1 MLLNKFKFSLFED
14 MNFKN
19 ERLLII
25 APHAD
30 DEIGCSG
37 LIDKVKKEGGKVYLQ
52 ILAMGAFNKI
62 GAKKIDKDN
71 WKKEFLQVKKFL
83 KIDDYDITFFD
94 DETIL
99 RLDTIPLVDI
109 VNILEQKS
117 KISISKIRPTIVAI
131 PTMFSYHQDHIATF
145 KASITAL
152 RVRPQT
158 KKNFVPNTILSYEAP
173 EYSSWSPYSE
183 VGIFSPNFYV
193 QLNKENVNRKIKALN
208 FYKAQLRKNHRDK
221 NSILRLCSYRGSEIG
236 AEYAE
241 AFHIHRLYF

>member
-1 MLLNKFKFSLFED
+1 MFED

>member
-1 MLLNKFKFSLFED
+1 MKLEK
-14 MNFKN
+14 

-37 LIDKVKKEGGKVYLQ
+37 LIDKVKKGGGKVYIQ
-52 ILAMGAFNKI
+52 ILAMGAFNKF
-62 GAKKIDKDN
+62 GSKKITKEN
-71 WKKEFLQVKKFL
+71 WKKEFIQLKKFL

-94 DETIL
+94 DDKIL
-99 RLDTIPLVDI
+99 RLDTIPLAEI
-109 VNILEQKS
+109 VNVIELKS

-131 PTMFSYHQDHIATF
+131 PTIFSYHQDHISTF

-158 KKNFVPNTILSYEAP
+158 KENFVPNTVLSYEAP

-183 VGIFSPNFYV
+183 IGKFSPNFYL
-193 QLNKENVNRKIKALN
+193 QLDKKDVKRKITALN
-208 FYKAQLRKNHRDK
+208 IYKSQLRKNHRDK
-221 NSILRLCSYRGSEIG
+221 NSILRLSSFRGAEIG

-241 AFHIHRLYF
+241 AFHIHRFYF